1 MIYLNLKVKNG
12 GTNMIQLK
20 NKNLNN
26 IDNLSSNYKQRLCNK
41 IPNRVYNNLKENKNK
56 KLIWWNK
63 SNVNLTTP

>member
-1 MIYLNLKVKNG
+1 
-12 GTNMIQLK
+12 MIQLK